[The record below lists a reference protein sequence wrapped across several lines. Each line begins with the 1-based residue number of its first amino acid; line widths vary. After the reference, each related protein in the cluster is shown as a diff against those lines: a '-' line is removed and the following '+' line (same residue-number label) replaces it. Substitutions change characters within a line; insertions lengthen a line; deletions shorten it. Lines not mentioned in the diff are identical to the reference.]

1 MYDEEDPPPAYQDIF
16 PNESTPF
23 ISTNNTK
30 SDNKEQVVSI
40 CGFLSILI
48 ILFLSFNTIFVS
60 RPDDEPDDTTR
71 VPEFYQMRW
80 RSRFDSSDFTYII
93 EATSCSLFTTR
104 INDIGDNDTSYD
116 SYESYDDISH
126 NDISYNNEDDDVKFP
141 IRAFILD
148 KNYQRGD
155 FSVEE
160 FFYKPSQDNFYK
172 KLITANGK
180 FESHWPAEFLITF
193 TTKGNVQNPSAIEG
207 CDYKILI
214 NENLTGNIF
223 RKCWRAFESEFKI
236 KAYVKGSVD
245 NGLTFFDEKDSK
257 LIHAYTKKPQSF
269 WSYKR
274 RDIFVHSYAPFPPV
288 IPALY
293 SVYYD
298 FVILNLK

>member
-1 MYDEEDPPPAYQDIF
+1 MHDEEDPPPAYQDIF

-30 SDNKEQVVSI
+30 SNNREQSFPV

-48 ILFLSFNTIFVS
+48 LLFLSFNTILVS
-60 RPDDEPDDTTR
+60 RPEEEPDDTTR
-71 VPEFYQMRW
+71 VPEFYQLRW

-93 EATSCSLFTTR
+93 EATSCSLFITR
-104 INDIGDNDTSYD
+104 TNYIGDNDTSYD
-116 SYESYDDISH
+116 SYDNI
-126 NDISYNNEDDDVKFP
+126 NYNNEDDDV
-141 IRAFILD
+141 
-148 KNYQRGD
+148 N
-155 FSVEE
+155 VEE

-193 TTKGNVQNPSAIEG
+193 TTKGNVRDPSAIEG

-214 NENLTGNIF
+214 NENLTGNIS
-223 RKCWRAFESEFKI
+223 RKCWRIFESEFTI
-236 KAYVKGSVD
+236 QAYVRGSVE

-269 WSYKR
+269 WNYKR
-274 RDIFVHSYAPFPPV
+274 RDIFVHSYAPFPSV

-298 FVILNLK
+298 FVILNLKS